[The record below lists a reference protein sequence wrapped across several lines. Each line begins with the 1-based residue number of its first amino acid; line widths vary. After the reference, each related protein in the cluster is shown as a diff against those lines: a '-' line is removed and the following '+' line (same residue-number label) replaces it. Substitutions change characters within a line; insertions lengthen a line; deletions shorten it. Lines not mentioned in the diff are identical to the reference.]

1 MPPFAWLVAL
11 LTLLLMTVL
20 MALSTDGPAA
30 MLNVTGLAIVV
41 LGTLGAVLISYP
53 WREVKRVVRLAVHVF
68 RDPGSRKEQDIES
81 LVHLARLWFSGSPR
95 KVEAALREVRN
106 PFLRTGV
113 ELIIDNTPEQE
124 VLDLMRWRMVRM
136 KARERGEAQMFRT
149 MALYAPAF
157 GMVGTLIGLV
167 NMLAVIDLGDLALVG
182 EHMAVALLSTFYGIV
197 LANLVF
203 KPIAVKLERRTEER
217 LITMNMIME
226 GVSLLSRRQAPAFI
240 AATLNSFVVQH
251 HDELQDP
258 PEVPDTAG
266 REGESPDAR
275 EARDAQE
282 ARESLVR
289 AWRRRKALVAD
300 APDVPEKTREETKP
314 RHG

>member
-1 MPPFAWLVAL
+1 MPPFAWLGVL
-11 LTLLLMTVL
+11 VTLLFTAGLMVL
-20 MALSTDGPAA
+20 SADAPVSL
-30 MLNVTGLAIVV
+30 LNMTGLAIVV
-41 LGTLGAVLISYP
+41 LGTLGALLISYP
-53 WREVKRVVRLAVHVF
+53 PREVLRVVRLALRIF
-68 RDPGSRKEQDIES
+68 RNAGNRDERDIQS
-81 LVHLARLWFSGSPR
+81 LVHLARLWFSGDPR
-95 KVEAALREVRN
+95 KVEAALKAVRN

-240 AATLNSFVVQH
+240 EATLNSFVVQH
-251 HDELQDP
+251 QDELQDP
-258 PEVPDTAG
+258 PEASEEQDEPRRG
-266 REGESPDAR
+266 
-275 EARDAQE
+275 
-282 ARESLVR
+282 LLN
-289 AWRRRKALVAD
+289 AWRGRQSRASEASAA
-300 APDVPEKTREETKP
+300 APAAAASAAAASAAAAEGTEQ

>member
-1 MPPFAWLVAL
+1 MPPFAWLGGLLAL
-11 LTLLLMTVL
+11 LFAAGL
-20 MALSTDGPAA
+20 MALSADGPVS
-30 MLNVTGLAIVV
+30 MLNVTGLTVVV
-41 LGTLGAVLISYP
+41 LGTLGAVLVSYP
-53 WREVKRVVRLAVHVF
+53 WREVLRIVRLAVRVF
-68 RDPGSRKEQDIES
+68 RHPGSRNEQDIQS
-81 LVHLARLWFSGSPR
+81 LVHLARLWFSGDPR

-203 KPIAVKLERRTEER
+203 KPVAVKLERRTEER

-240 AATLNSFVVQH
+240 EATLNSFVVQH
-251 HDELQDP
+251 QDELQDP
-258 PEVPDTAG
+258 PESAEVSGSGLLGALKRRAAPGQAAAQTSKAAAQTSI
-266 REGESPDAR
+266 EDA
-275 EARDAQE
+275 EQ
-282 ARESLVR
+282 
-289 AWRRRKALVAD
+289 
-300 APDVPEKTREETKP
+300 

>member
-1 MPPFAWLVAL
+1 MPPVAWIGAL
-11 LTLLLMTVL
+11 LTLLLATGLMVL
-20 MALSTDGPAA
+20 GAESPISL
-30 MLNVTGLAIVV
+30 LNVTGLAIVV
-41 LGTLGAVLISYP
+41 LGTVGAVLVSYP
-53 WREVKRVVRLAVHVF
+53 WREVLRVSRLALRIF
-68 RDPGSRKEQDIES
+68 RHPGSRNGQDIQS
-81 LVHLARLWFSGSPR
+81 LVHLSRLWFSGDPR
-95 KVEAALREVRN
+95 RVEAALKEVRN

-157 GMVGTLIGLV
+157 GMVGTLVGLV
-167 NMLAVIDLGDLALVG
+167 NMLGVIDLGDLALVG

-240 AATLNSFVVQH
+240 EATLNSFVVQH
-251 HDELQDP
+251 QDELQDP
-258 PEVPDTAG
+258 PEASDEVQPPSG
-266 REGESPDAR
+266 G
-275 EARDAQE
+275 
-282 ARESLVR
+282 LLR
-289 AWRRRKALVAD
+289 ALRRRAVSGEGATATVAE
-300 APDVPEKTREETKP
+300 DVEP
-314 RHG
+314 RRG

>member
-1 MPPFAWLVAL
+1 MPPLAWIGAL
-11 LTLLLMTVL
+11 LTLLFATGLMVL
-20 MALSTDGPAA
+20 GAESPISL
-30 MLNVTGLAIVV
+30 LNVTGLAVV
-41 LGTLGAVLISYP
+41 MLGTVGAVLVSYP
-53 WREVKRVVRLAVHVF
+53 WREVLRVSRLALRIF
-68 RDPGSRKEQDIES
+68 RHPGSRNEQDIQS
-81 LVHLARLWFSGSPR
+81 LVHLSRLWFSGDPR
-95 KVEAALREVRN
+95 RVEAALKEVRN

-157 GMVGTLIGLV
+157 GMVGTLMGLV
-167 NMLAVIDLGDLALVG
+167 NMLGVIDLGDLALVG

-240 AATLNSFVVQH
+240 EATLNSFVVQH
-251 HDELQDP
+251 QDELLDP
-258 PEVPDTAG
+258 PESAEASSDGLLGALKRRIVPSQATVVAPA
-266 REGESPDAR
+266 EDA
-275 EARDAQE
+275 EQ
-282 ARESLVR
+282 
-289 AWRRRKALVAD
+289 
-300 APDVPEKTREETKP
+300 

>member
-1 MPPFAWLVAL
+1 MPPLAWLGGLLAL
-11 LTLLLMTVL
+11 LLAAGL
-20 MALSTDGPAA
+20 MALSADGPVSLIN
-30 MLNVTGLAIVV
+30 MTGLSIVV
-41 LGTLGAVLISYP
+41 LGTLGAVLVSYP
-53 WREVKRVVRLAVHVF
+53 WREVLRIVRLAVRVF
-68 RDPGSRKEQDIES
+68 RHPGNRNERDIRS
-81 LVHLARLWFSGSPR
+81 LVHLARLWFSGDPR
-95 KVEAALREVRN
+95 KVEAALGEVRN

-157 GMVGTLIGLV
+157 GMVGTLVGLV

-182 EHMAVALLSTFYGIV
+182 EHMAVALLSTFYGIL

-203 KPIAVKLERRTEER
+203 KPVAVKLERRTEER

-240 AATLNSFVVQH
+240 EATLNSFVVQH
-251 HDELQDP
+251 QDELQDP
-258 PEVPDTAG
+258 PEASEAL
-266 REGESPDAR
+266 EGGLLGA
-275 EARDAQE
+275 
-282 ARESLVR
+282 L
-289 AWRRRKALVAD
+289 RRRATAQ
-300 APDVPEKTREETKP
+300 APAEEIEQ

>member
-1 MPPFAWLVAL
+1 MPPFAWLGGLLAL
-11 LTLLLMTVL
+11 LLAAGL
-20 MALSTDGPAA
+20 MALSADGPVSLIN
-30 MLNVTGLAIVV
+30 MTGLSIVV
-41 LGTLGAVLISYP
+41 LGTLGAVLVSYP
-53 WREVKRVVRLAVHVF
+53 WREVLRIVRLAVRVF
-68 RDPGSRKEQDIES
+68 RHPGNRNERDIQS
-81 LVHLARLWFSGSPR
+81 LVYLARLWFSGDPR
-95 KVEAALREVRN
+95 KVEAALGEVRN

-157 GMVGTLIGLV
+157 GMVGTLVGLV

-182 EHMAVALLSTFYGIV
+182 EHMAVALLSTFYGIL

-203 KPIAVKLERRTEER
+203 KPVAVKLERRTEER

-240 AATLNSFVVQH
+240 EATLNSFVVQH
-251 HDELQDP
+251 QDELQDP
-258 PEVPDTAG
+258 PEPSRAATTPGTGLLAALKRRPGAG
-266 REGESPDAR
+266 EAVAASATEDA
-275 EARDAQE
+275 EQ
-282 ARESLVR
+282 
-289 AWRRRKALVAD
+289 
-300 APDVPEKTREETKP
+300 

>member
-1 MPPFAWLVAL
+1 MPPLAWIGAL
-11 LTLLLMTVL
+11 LTLLLATGLMVL
-20 MALSTDGPAA
+20 GAESPISL
-30 MLNVTGLAIVV
+30 LNVTGLAIVV
-41 LGTLGAVLISYP
+41 LGTVGAVLVSYP
-53 WREVKRVVRLAVHVF
+53 WREVLRVSRLALRIF
-68 RDPGSRKEQDIES
+68 RHPGSRNEQDIQS
-81 LVHLARLWFSGSPR
+81 LVHLSRLWFSGDPR
-95 KVEAALREVRN
+95 RVEAALKEVRN

-149 MALYAPAF
+149 LALYAPAF
-157 GMVGTLIGLV
+157 GMVGTLVGLV
-167 NMLAVIDLGDLALVG
+167 NMLGVIDLGDLALVG

-240 AATLNSFVVQH
+240 EATLNSFVVQH
-251 HDELQDP
+251 QDELQDP
-258 PEVPDTAG
+258 PESAEASGGGLLGALKLRIVPGQATVVV
-266 REGESPDAR
+266 DAK
-275 EARDAQE
+275 Q
-282 ARESLVR
+282 
-289 AWRRRKALVAD
+289 
-300 APDVPEKTREETKP
+300 